1 VLYKLA
7 SMPQLTIFSLIGV
20 IVLSL
25 LYGFVRRAWWRRW
38 GSSRG
43 ELSRA
48 MPGDIY
54 VHHASYSATLAITVD
69 ARPEDI
75 WPWLVQMGYRR
86 GGLYSY
92 DWLDRLFGYLD
103 RPSAEDILPEFQRL
117 NVGDEIPM
125 GRASGFPVQAITLHR
140 SLVLA
145 GVGDDFAWVWQF
157 GLYPVDDGRT
167 RLISRNA
174 VRVPTTIGAW
184 LLMRAIEPAAFV
196 MTRKMLLG
204 IKRRAEKARHVQ
216 RSSIAALWLFMMLV
230 ASGGVVV
237 AQQTGRG
244 NPSLVPDTMY
254 GPDLYR
260 FYCAPCHGLDG
271 KGHGPVTASLKT
283 MPSDLTLIAKRN
295 GGVFPGDRVEAVVTH
310 GLGADALQAHGTPEM
325 PVWGPVFRSL
335 DPSDARVQ
343 VRIANLVAYLDAIQ
357 AK

>member
-1 VLYKLA
+1 MSQMTV
-7 SMPQLTIFSLIGV
+7 FWLIGA
-20 IVLSL
+20 IVVSL
-25 LYGFVRRAWWRRW
+25 LYAFVLREWWRRW
-38 GSSRG
+38 GATRG
-43 ELSRA
+43 ELTRV

-54 VHHASYSATLAITVD
+54 VHHASYSATLAVTVD
-69 ARPEDI
+69 APPEGI

-103 RPSAEDILPEFQRL
+103 QPSATVVLPEFQRL
-117 NVGDEIPM
+117 SVGDEIPM
-125 GRASGFPVQAITLHR
+125 GRGSGFPVQAITPYR

-145 GVGDDFAWVWQF
+145 GVGDGFSWVWQF
-157 GLYPVDDGRT
+157 GLYPIAGGRT

-174 VRVPTTIGAW
+174 VRVPKTISAW
-184 LLMRAIEPAAFV
+184 LFMRVIEPAAFV

-204 IKRRAEKARHVQ
+204 IKNRIEGGPHMR
-216 RSSIAALWLFMMLV
+216 RSSVAAVWLFMLLV
-230 ASGGVVV
+230 GTSGAVH

-244 NPSLVPDTMY
+244 NPPLVPDTMY
-254 GPDLYR
+254 GPDLFK

-271 KGHGPVTASLKT
+271 KGHGPVAPVLKT
-283 MPSDLTLIAKRN
+283 APSDLTQIAKRN
-295 GGVFPGDRVEAVVTH
+295 GGVFPADRVEALVTN
-310 GLGADALQAHGTPEM
+310 GLGADPLQAHGTPEM

-343 VRIANLVAYLDAIQ
+343 VRMANLIAYFDAIQ